1 MTDRSTNAERERLIL
16 DAAGGARAAGRAE
29 LSLLVEALGS
39 PSTWAEPRRGLED
52 AVVRA
57 VTTAQRIET
66 SSRRRSQGPRPHVG
80 RRRWRLLVSASVAAA
95 VIAVIIGIA
104 LTTGSDDRPNYHAEL
119 VGTGIAASAHAVADI
134 TRTDG
139 GFSVS
144 LAAHGLPTLRS
155 GEYYQAWLKNA
166 GGTLVPIGTFS
177 SSKGQLTLWSGVS
190 PKNFPTL
197 SVTIETADD
206 VQTSSGRRVLV
217 GAVRAP

>member
-16 DAAGGARAAGRAE
+16 DAAGGAHAADRSE

-39 PSTWAEPRRGLED
+39 PSTWAEPGPGLED

-66 SSRRRSQGPRPHVG
+66 SSRRRTQGPRPHVG
-80 RRRWRLLVSASVAAA
+80 RRRWRLVVSASVAAA
-95 VIAVIIGIA
+95 VIAAIVGIG
-104 LTTGSDDRPNYHAEL
+104 LTTGSDERPDYRAEL
-119 VGTGIAASAHAVADI
+119 VGTGMAASAHAAADI

-139 GFSVS
+139 GFSIS
-144 LAAHGLPTLRS
+144 LDAHGLPTLRS

-177 SSKGQLTLWSGVS
+177 SSKGQVTLWSGVS
-190 PKNFPTL
+190 PKNFPTMT
-197 SVTIETADD
+197 VTIENADD
-206 VQTSSGRRVLV
+206 AQASSGRRVLV
-217 GAVRAP
+217 GAVRTP